1 MIALLQRVNK
11 ARVEVAGDLVGAID
25 SGLLVFLAIEKKDTQ
40 AIADKLLSRVLGYRV
55 FADDAGKM
63 NLSVSDCNAG
73 LLIVSQ
79 FTLAAETHK
88 GTRPGFSPAADPE
101 TGETLYTYFTE
112 QAGKLHSTVASGQFG
127 ADMQVTLTNDG
138 PVTFWLQVN
147 SP

>member
-1 MIALLQRVNK
+1 MIALLQRVKK
-11 ARVEVAGDLVGAID
+11 AYVEVANENVGEID
-25 SGLLVFLAIEKKDTQ
+25 SGLLVFLAIEKNDTQ
-40 AIADKLLSRVLGYRV
+40 AIADKLLLRVLGYRV
-55 FADDAGKM
+55 FADTEGKM
-63 NLSVSDCNAG
+63 NYSVRDCNAG

-88 GTRPGFSPAADPE
+88 GTRPGFSPAADPLS
-101 TGETLYTYFTE
+101 GKKLYDYFIE

-147 SP
+147 NH